1 VTDPLE
7 PAGKVLGEPPAPPPE
22 VGAAVLA
29 RALDPQAAPI
39 DAAGLLPGPAGHDSA
54 PGPAGDDTEFLP
66 GEAEHDSAPG
76 PAGDDTDEWPHPDGR
91 LTEVTADG
99 HDDAHEPPSEDPWSP
114 GPEPEMY

>member
-22 VGAAVLA
+22 VWAAVLA

-39 DAAGLLPGPAGHDSA
+39 DATGLLPGPAEYDSA
-54 PGPAGDDTEFLP
+54 PG
-66 GEAEHDSAPG
+66 GE
-76 PAGDDTDEWPHPDGR
+76 GDDTDEWPHPDGR
-91 LTEVTADG
+91 LTEVTAGD
-99 HDDAHEPPSEDPWSP
+99 HDDAHAPPSDDPWSP